1 MQTRERMQLMSY
13 LEIQRR
19 QVERRGKRCCRR
31 RATYSAEQTEE
42 METWKGGKKFESQ
55 TLSIRMVCMK
65 L

>member
-42 METWKGGKKFESQ
+42 MEPWRGKKNKS
-55 TLSIRMVCMK
+55 LRH
-65 L
+65 